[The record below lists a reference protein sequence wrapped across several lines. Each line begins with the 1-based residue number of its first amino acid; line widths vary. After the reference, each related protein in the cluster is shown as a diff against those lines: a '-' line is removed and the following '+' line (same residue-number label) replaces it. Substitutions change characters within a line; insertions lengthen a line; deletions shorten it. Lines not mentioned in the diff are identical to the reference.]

1 MNITRNK
8 YVEALKNRMNNGLV
22 KVITGVRR
30 CGKSYLLFELFCDF
44 LIKSGIEEN
53 CIIKIALDDDI
64 NESLREPKKLSEYI
78 RSLVKNSEKTYYIIL
93 DEIQFAISD
102 EEYKNPEKPLKIYS
116 VLNGLLHLKNVDLY
130 VTGSNSKF
138 LSKDILT
145 EFRGRGDEVHV
156 LPFSFSEFLQGY
168 DGDVYHAWADYI
180 VYGGLPLVLSMLS
193 APLPQDCIH

>member
-64 NESLREPKKLSEYI
+64 NESLREPKKTF
-78 RSLVKNSEKTYYIIL
+78 RVHPFFGK
-93 DEIQFAISD
+93 
-102 EEYKNPEKPLKIYS
+102 
-116 VLNGLLHLKNVDLY
+116 
-130 VTGSNSKF
+130 KF
-138 LSKDILT
+138 
-145 EFRGRGDEVHV
+145 
-156 LPFSFSEFLQGY
+156 
-168 DGDVYHAWADYI
+168 
-180 VYGGLPLVLSMLS
+180 
-193 APLPQDCIH
+193 

>member
-138 LSKDILT
+138 LSR
-145 EFRGRGDEVHV
+145 EFTKELKRNVSV
-156 LPFSFSEFLQGY
+156 T
-168 DGDVYHAWADYI
+168 DYFVWVI
-180 VYGGLPLVLSMLS
+180 
-193 APLPQDCIH
+193 